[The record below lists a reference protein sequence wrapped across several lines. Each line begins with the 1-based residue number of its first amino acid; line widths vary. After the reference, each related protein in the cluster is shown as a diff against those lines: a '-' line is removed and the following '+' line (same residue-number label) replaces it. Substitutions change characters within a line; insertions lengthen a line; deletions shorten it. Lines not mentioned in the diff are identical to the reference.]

1 MKKIAIVGAGPGGLT
16 AAMILARRGFDVHV
30 FEKEAVVGGRSAE
43 LSFDGFKFDTG
54 PTFLMMKFILD
65 EMFEEAGEDVG
76 DLIDAVELT
85 PMYRLIFPDRT
96 IDMTGDHEQ
105 MKREIARLFPGS
117 KADVD
122 KFLTREGKRFEK
134 VFPCLQKDYN
144 SFKEFFSPVFLKAI
158 PYIPLGSSIFDYLG
172 NYFGEEKL
180 RLCFTFQSKYLGMSP
195 WECPGFFSILPYVEH
210 AFGVF
215 HVQGGLSKISEAM
228 ARVAEKYK
236 ATIHLNTP
244 VEQIVVEQGIAKGV
258 QLGNGE
264 TFMADEVVL
273 NADFAYAMNNLIA
286 PGVLRKYAP
295 ERLAEKRY
303 SCSTFMLYLGV
314 DKIYR
319 ELPHHTIVF
328 ADDYRSSIGAIF
340 ETKELTE
347 DISFYIRNSSV
358 TDPQVAPEGMSGLYV
373 LVPVPNQKS
382 GVDWELERT
391 AFRNRVIQK
400 IVAHTPLKD
409 LESHIVAERA
419 ITPLDWEQ
427 NRNVYLGATFNLAH
441 TMTQMLY
448 FRPHNRFEE
457 IDNMFLVGGGTHPGS
472 GLPTIYESARISAN
486 LISQKYGVPFN
497 KPSNLMEKAGMRGR

>member
-1 MKKIAIVGAGPGGLT
+1 
-16 AAMILARRGFDVHV
+16 
-30 FEKEAVVGGRSAE
+30 
-43 LSFDGFKFDTG
+43 
-54 PTFLMMKFILD
+54 
-65 EMFEEAGEDVG
+65 
-76 DLIDAVELT
+76 
-85 PMYRLIFPDRT
+85 
-96 IDMTGDHEQ
+96 
-105 MKREIARLFPGS
+105 
-117 KADVD
+117 
-122 KFLTREGKRFEK
+122 
-134 VFPCLQKDYN
+134 
-144 SFKEFFSPVFLKAI
+144 
-158 PYIPLGSSIFDYLG
+158 
-172 NYFGEEKL
+172 
-180 RLCFTFQSKYLGMSP
+180 
-195 WECPGFFSILPYVEH
+195 
-210 AFGVF
+210 
-215 HVQGGLSKISEAM
+215 
-228 ARVAEKYK
+228 
-236 ATIHLNTP
+236 
-244 VEQIVVEQGIAKGV
+244 V